1 MEKEDQ
7 SIMYRIYFVALVIL
21 LMAVTITF
29 KLTNIQRVNLN
40 LKTL

>member
-21 LMAVTITF
+21 LMAVTIIF

>member
-21 LMAVTITF
+21 LMTVTITF